1 MSMHCF
7 ANLDLPEASHQKMAT
22 IRAPLTGALTFCY
35 NKAITH
41 KEDIEMT
48 IPDSSGPKKDWSEQ
62 EKIKATVAY
71 SQQVL
76 KVAET
81 NGWSP
86 EAMEEFL
93 DGFDK
98 KIEEIEGQQ
107 KMMELV
113 DRSTHRQLDGVLIR
127 T

>member
-1 MSMHCF
+1 MTNP
-7 ANLDLPEASHQKMAT
+7 NLSK
-22 IRAPLTGALTFCY
+22 
-35 NKAITH
+35 
-41 KEDIEMT
+41 
-48 IPDSSGPKKDWSEQ
+48 PDKSLSEQ
-62 EKIKATVAY
+62 EKIKAAVAY

-76 KVAET
+76 KATET
-81 NGWSP
+81 DGWSP

-93 DGFDK
+93 DGFQK

-113 DRSTHRQLDGVLIR
+113 DRSMHRQLEGVFIR